1 MVPPTRRALL
11 QGAAGLTVALAGC
24 NSLTDDSTDPTPT
37 ASEDTI
43 ADGPASGST
52 TDPDVLLLR
61 TNADRQPIW
70 LGDSD
75 DEADDRPTAAERERW
90 RDSVIVD
97 DSARAERIRVAD
109 TADRDRVES
118 FLAETDFEAETVYV
132 EMGNVEECFRLTLC
146 RISWTPTEISTDYSR
161 RTRPYT
167 ERCEVDEWVLE
178 ARLIRIPDA
187 IEEDDVNT
195 YSSSIGGGSCD
206 RRQARAEGEGGSDS
220 SSTDGSTARTDTVT
234 DSGGDQ

>member
-11 QGAAGLTVALAGC
+11 QGAAGLTATLAGC
-24 NSLTDDSTDPTPT
+24 SSLTDDSTEPTPT

-43 ADGPASGST
+43 TDGPASGSA
-52 TDPDVLLLR
+52 TDPDVLLVR
-61 TNADRQPIW
+61 TNTDRPPMW
-70 LGDSD
+70 LGDPESEGD
-75 DEADDRPTAAERERW
+75 GRPTPSERDRW

-97 DSARAERIRVAD
+97 DSARADRISVAD
-109 TADRDRVES
+109 TVDSDRVES
-118 FLAETDFEAETVYV
+118 FLAETDFESETVYV
-132 EMGNVEECFRLTLC
+132 EMGQVGECFRLELC
-146 RISWTPTEISTDYSR
+146 QISWTPTEISTDYAR

-167 ERCEVDEWVLE
+167 ERCDVDESVFE

-195 YSSSIGGGSCD
+195 YSSSIGTGACG
-206 RRQARAEGEGGSDS
+206 RRQARAEGESGSVS
-220 SSTDGSTARTDTVT
+220 SSSGESTTRTGTTT